1 MQVRPRNTKTR
12 SPPHLRLTCK
22 YHNHLPTHLILIKG
36 SSFPSRWRVLYL
48 YYLTAFPLPY
58 LRCLALPSIWTFFRN
73 EVELPISIEGPI
85 GRSTRDSTF
94 YSKSLA
100 LDK

>member
-22 YHNHLPTHLILIKG
+22 HHNYLLTPLILIKD

-58 LRCLALPSIWTFFRN
+58 LRCLALPSIWTYP
-73 EVELPISIEGPI
+73 L
-85 GRSTRDSTF
+85 
-94 YSKSLA
+94 KLKKLA
-100 LDK
+100 LSISLKPHGYTDLQDRITQLV